1 MTAPEDVLVREFT
14 AADVAPANAL
24 TNHFI
29 EHTTIHFGAQ
39 PVTDDDFAALWQRGS
54 ARFPWLAAERAGRFA
69 GYCKAGTWRE
79 RDAYARTVET
89 GIYVAL
95 DAQGRGVGRALYEAL
110 FERLRAGGFHVVV
123 AGITLPNEASV
134 RLHEAVG
141 FRAVGVFPEVGHKFG
156 RWHSVGF
163 WQRTL

>member
-1 MTAPEDVLVREFT
+1 
-14 AADVAPANAL
+14 
-24 TNHFI
+24 
-29 EHTTIHFGAQ
+29 
-39 PVTDDDFAALWQRGS
+39 
-54 ARFPWLAAERAGRFA
+54 
-69 GYCKAGTWRE
+69 
-79 RDAYARTVET
+79 
-89 GIYVAL
+89 VAL